1 MRTVRRADDV
11 NLKSMF
17 PSCKHVLSHMDRR
30 GNGAIINIASVSGI
44 DLSCAHPPSSTWS
57 STSKTARAIGIEIP
71 PAILA
76 RATEVIE

>member
-1 MRTVRRADDV
+1 MCSRIWIGG
-11 NLKSMF
+11 
-17 PSCKHVLSHMDRR
+17 

-44 DLSCAHPPSSTWS
+44 DLSCASPT
-57 STSKTARAIGIEIP
+57 KFDLVINQQTARAIGIEIP